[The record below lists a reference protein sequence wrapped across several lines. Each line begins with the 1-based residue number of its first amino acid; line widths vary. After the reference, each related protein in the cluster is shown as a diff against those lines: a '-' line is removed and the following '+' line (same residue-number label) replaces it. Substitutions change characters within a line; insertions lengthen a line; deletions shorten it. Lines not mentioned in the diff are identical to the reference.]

1 MSTHAH
7 EIPGGACWSIT
18 VPAGRLVKMTALGA
32 ATNASVQLFAADRL
46 DRLNIPD
53 TMKAQMSACI
63 TPPMV
68 LMSDR
73 GTALVSVV
81 SSTLL
86 WHDCLG
92 GLGGDAHLTGTT
104 SFATDRNSWRRSAR
118 TLLLLEFAK
127 YGLGES
133 DLHAPVNWF
142 SKVAI
147 SDPTS
152 GLSLVPDHGT
162 AGDSVVLRTEQA
174 TLMFLSTSA
183 HPMSADGSTDGVAIE
198 ITDAATVAADD
209 PSRTWRDES
218 GRAIEMAETLVA
230 R

>member
-1 MSTHAH
+1 MSTYTHQM
-7 EIPGGACWSIT
+7 PGGVCWSMA
-18 VPAGRLVKMTALGA
+18 VPAGRLVTLTALDA
-32 ATNASVQLFAADRL
+32 ATNVSMQLFAADRL

-53 TMKAQMSACI
+53 TMKSQMSACI
-63 TPPMV
+63 KPPMV

-73 GTALVSVV
+73 GTGLVSVV
-81 SSTLL
+81 ASTLM

-92 GLGGDAHLTGTT
+92 GLGSDAQLTSAT
-104 SFATDRNSWRRSAR
+104 SYASDRNDWRRSAR

-147 SDPTS
+147 SDPASLALAERYAGS
-152 GLSLVPDHGT
+152 GDTVT
-162 AGDSVVLRTEQA
+162 LRTEQPV
-174 TLMFLSTSA
+174 LFFLCTSS
-183 HPMSADGSTDGVAIE
+183 HPLSPDGEVGAVAVEIGDADPVPPN
-198 ITDAATVAADD
+198 D

-218 GRAIEMAETLVA
+218 GRAITMSETVIL

>member
-1 MSTHAH
+1 MSTYAH
-7 EIPGGACWSIT
+7 EIPGGAAWSMA
-18 VPAGRLVKMTALGA
+18 VPAGRLVRMTALGA
-32 ATNASVQLFAADRL
+32 ATNVSMQLFAADRL
-46 DRLNIPD
+46 DRLNVPD

-73 GTALVSVV
+73 GTGLASVV
-81 SSTLL
+81 SSTLS

-92 GLGGDAHLTGTT
+92 GLGSDAHLAGQT
-104 SFATDRNSWRRSAR
+104 SYATDRNDWRRSAR

-142 SKVAI
+142 SKVVI
-147 SDPTS
+147 SDPDA
-152 GLSLVPDHGT
+152 GLRLAEGHCS
-162 AGDSVVLRTEQA
+162 AGDSVVVRTEQPVV
-174 TLMFLSTSA
+174 LMLSTCP
-183 HPMSADGSTDGVAIE
+183 HPLSDTGAADAVE
-198 ITDAATVAADD
+198 ITIIEADPVAADD
-209 PSRTWRDES
+209 PSRVWRPES
-218 GRAIEMAETLVA
+218 GRAIEIAETVVA

>member
-1 MSTHAH
+1 MSTVAH
-7 EIPGGACWSIT
+7 RIPGGACWSIA
-18 VPAGRLVKMTALGA
+18 VPAGRLITLTAHGA
-32 ATNASVQLFAADRL
+32 ATNVSMQLFAADRL
-46 DRLNIPD
+46 DRLNVPD
-53 TMKAQMSACI
+53 TMKSQMSACI
-63 TPPMV
+63 KPPMV

-73 GTALVSVV
+73 GTGLVSVIT
-81 SSTLL
+81 SSLP

-92 GLGGDAHLTGTT
+92 GLGSDAHLRGTT
-104 SFATDRNSWRRSAR
+104 SYATDRNDWRRSAR
-118 TLLLLEFAK
+118 TMLLLEFAK

-152 GLSLVPDHGT
+152 GLNLDGDHGT

-174 TLMFLSTSA
+174 ALVFLSTSA
-183 HPMSADGSTDGVAIE
+183 HPMSADGSTDGVTIE
-198 ITDAATVAADD
+198 VTGAAPVASDD
-209 PSRTWRDES
+209 PSRTWRAES